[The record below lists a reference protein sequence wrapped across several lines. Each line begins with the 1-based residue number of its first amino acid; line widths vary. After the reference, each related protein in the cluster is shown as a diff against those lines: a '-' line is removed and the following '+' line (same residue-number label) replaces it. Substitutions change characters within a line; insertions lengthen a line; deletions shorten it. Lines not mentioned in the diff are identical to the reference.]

1 MKTDVVVLGAGI
13 VGLSTAI
20 HLARRGKS
28 VVLLDRRG
36 AGEETSYG
44 NAGLIQREGVFPY
57 GFPHDFGALFR
68 YALNNTIGRPLSFP
82 CSAGPCAVS
91 DPLLGGIRVSPSIRT
106 SRPCM
111 RR

>member
-44 NAGLIQREGVFPY
+44 NAGLIQREGVFPMVSRMISA
-57 GFPHDFGALFR
+57 H
-68 YALNNTIGRPLSFP
+68 
-82 CSAGPCAVS
+82 CSA
-91 DPLLGGIRVSPSIRT
+91 
-106 SRPCM
+106 M
-111 RR
+111 R